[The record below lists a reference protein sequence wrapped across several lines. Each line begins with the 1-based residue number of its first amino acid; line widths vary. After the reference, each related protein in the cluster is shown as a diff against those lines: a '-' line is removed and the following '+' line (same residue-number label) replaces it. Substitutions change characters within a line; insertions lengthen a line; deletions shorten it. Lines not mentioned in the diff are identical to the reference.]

1 MANESL
7 DKKKSQIIKAERLQ
21 DLLLDD
27 FTKLAESGGLSATD
41 RATLVRF
48 LSDNGWDLDPAR
60 IPQSLKDKLTKS
72 VRPDEDLEA
81 ETGERRL
88 KVV

>member
-1 MANESL
+1 MAD
-7 DKKKSQIIKAERLQ
+7 DKLAKKQEQISKAEKLQ
-21 DLLLDD
+21 DLLLQD
-27 FTKLAESGGLSATD
+27 FINLAESGGLSATD

-48 LSDNGWDLDPAR
+48 LQSNGWDLDPAR